1 MTALTLDAHLGG
13 HVTIEVCANCQA
25 FWFDQ
30 FASLQLSPGSTLKL
44 MKFIGEHSPLPKPSL
59 AKILH
64 CPRCP
69 AQLLLTHDLQR
80 ATRFSYWRCDNEHGR
95 FIGFFDFLKEKNF
108 IHPLSPQQ
116 IEELR
121 QNIQVV
127 NCSNCGAA
135 IDLQSGSVCSF
146 CHSPVSMLDMHQPQQ
161 MLAQLR
167 EAAGPAAMNA
177 ATSAATSAA
186 LPMQPASLRPHVEIS
201 TASFASL
208 APAESDHQWWS
219 DASSHGLVY
228 AGLNLVA
235 RLLID

>member
-1 MTALTLDAHLGG
+1 MTALPLEARLGG
-13 HVTIEVCANCQA
+13 RVTIEVCANCQA

-30 FASLQLSPGSTLKL
+30 FTSLQLSPGSTLKL

-59 AKILH
+59 ARVLR
-64 CPRCP
+64 CPRCA
-69 AQLLLTHDLQR
+69 AQLLPTHDVQR
-80 ATRFSYWRCDNEHGR
+80 NTRFSYWRCDNEDGR

-121 QNIQVV
+121 QNIQMV

-146 CHSPVSMLDMHQPQQ
+146 CHSPISMLDMKQPQQ
-161 MLAQLR
+161 LLAQLR
-167 EAAGPAAMNA
+167 EAAGPAGTNAAMNPPA
-177 ATSAATSAA
+177 
-186 LPMQPASLRPHVEIS
+186 PMQ
-201 TASFASL
+201 TASAKSEKEMSLAPLASL
-208 APAESDHQWWS
+208 APAASDHQWWN
-219 DASSHGLVY
+219 DARSYGLVA

-235 RLLID
+235 RWLVD